1 MIIRSVINCRDNYGS
16 RFTGLLFTLC
26 HRQNNMYDHRMIEE
40 LTAKIRPCKRKKMQ
54 FILIGKLDNISIK
67 LVA

>member
-1 MIIRSVINCRDNYGS
+1 MPNTE
-16 RFTGLLFTLC
+16 RFG
-26 HRQNNMYDHRMIEE
+26 HVN
-40 LTAKIRPCKRKKMQ
+40 AKKMQ

>member
-1 MIIRSVINCRDNYGS
+1 MPNTE
-16 RFTGLLFTLC
+16 RFG
-26 HRQNNMYDHRMIEE
+26 HVN
-40 LTAKIRPCKRKKMQ
+40 AKMQ

>member
-1 MIIRSVINCRDNYGS
+1 MGVVSLIYYLHCTTDKYICM
-16 RFTGLLFTLC
+16 T
-26 HRQNNMYDHRMIEE
+26 IEE
-40 LTAKIRPCKRKKMQ
+40 LTAKISPCESKKMQ

>member
-1 MIIRSVINCRDNYGS
+1 MSFHFSIIYTVPQ
-16 RFTGLLFTLC
+16 TLC
-26 HRQNNMYDHRMIEE
+26 MTVEE
-40 LTAKIRPCKRKKMQ
+40 LTAKIRPCERKKMQ

>member
-1 MIIRSVINCRDNYGS
+1 MVWA
-16 RFTGLLFTLC
+16 LL
-26 HRQNNMYDHRMIEE
+26 HVYEE

-54 FILIGKLDNISIK
+54 FILIGKLDNIFIK